1 MTIEEYTK
9 IDTTFNRSLFIGEMN
24 QMIQDI
30 YMAITENQVE
40 RIKKYVKEEV
50 YQKIQ
55 AILERNT
62 QDGSSLKFKYVS
74 IDSVIRSFE
83 LENNIPVIKITS
95 TCTFAK
101 YYVKEGEVV
110 RGNETKQ
117 IQVIHNFKV
126 QKRKE
131 ALSFYRCQGCGASYD
146 ITTDK
151 ICPHC
156 GKSLLGETHNYLIV
170 EME

>member
-62 QDGSSLKFKYVS
+62 QDG
-74 IDSVIRSFE
+74 
-83 LENNIPVIKITS
+83 
-95 TCTFAK
+95 
-101 YYVKEGEVV
+101 YYREFREK
-110 RGNETKQ
+110 
-117 IQVIHNFKV
+117 KV
-126 QKRKE
+126 
-131 ALSFYRCQGCGASYD
+131 L
-146 ITTDK
+146 
-151 ICPHC
+151 
-156 GKSLLGETHNYLIV
+156 
-170 EME
+170 